1 MGWGTSFSGH
11 PVSFRHTRSIF
22 CICSDVSEENSR
34 FYTRR
39 NRHRAGYHRPAARR
53 SSQVLGTHNRRPHL
67 RACRATGQYQGC
79 ILRLRG
85 ALPHGPGDYS
95 QATINI
101 RGATQNGNGN
111 GRFESATVP
120 NESILAWEHLT
131 QAGFLTPA
139 YVYNATESALTSPSN
154 SSGVFLQIIYDGV
167 YGSGTTAA
175 PNPPRHNIK
184 TSSQIPVHLLA
195 ELDRKID
202 DGMPNTGSFQF
213 SRYQGNGA
221 AAPADGDNALPA
233 CTSATTA
240 AGMWNATN
248 GSNNCGAASLL

>member
-1 MGWGTSFSGH
+1 MISKQDGITAAYLGF
-11 PVSFRHTRSIF
+11 
-22 CICSDVSEENSR
+22 EER
-34 FYTRR
+34 Y
-39 NRHRAGYHRPAARR
+39 RA
-53 SSQVLGTHNRRPHL
+53 L
-67 RACRATGQYQGC
+67 
-79 ILRLRG
+79 
-85 ALPHGPGDYS
+85 PGDYV

-111 GRFESATVP
+111 GRIESTTVP

-184 TSSQIPVHLLA
+184 TGSQIPAHVLA
-195 ELDRKID
+195 EADRKID

-221 AAPADGDNALPA
+221 AAPADGGNAPPA

>member
-1 MGWGTSFSGH
+1 M
-11 PVSFRHTRSIF
+11 
-22 CICSDVSEENSR
+22 SR
-34 FYTRR
+34 WQTHGFTLVEI
-39 NRHRAGYHRPAARR
+39 AMVLVIIGLLLGGLLR
-53 SSQVLGTHNRRPHL
+53 SSELITSARVRELVARQDGIKAAFFGFEERF
-67 RACRATGQYQGC
+67 RAV
-79 ILRLRG
+79 
-85 ALPHGPGDYS
+85 PGDYS

-101 RGATQNGNGN
+101 RGATQNGNG
-111 GRFESATVP
+111 RIESTTVP

-131 QAGFLTPA
+131 QAGFLTPTL
-139 YVYNATESALTSPSN
+139 VYNATESVLTTLSN
-154 SSGVFLQIIYDGV
+154 SSNVFQQIIYDGV
-167 YGSGTTAA
+167 YGGGTTAA
-175 PNPPRHNIK
+175 PSPLRHNIK
-184 TSSQIPVHLLA
+184 TGSQIPVHLLA